1 MTSKAA
7 EAQLVQEDG
16 TYPTVPLRKDLIIAS
31 VVQTRVNGVDG
42 SNPGPDIRRNLDYF
56 LESIDIAQ
64 GNGPPSDLLL
74 FHEFPI
80 TGFSEWTRE
89 QHYNL
94 ALEVPGPEIDEVA
107 KKAQQYNCYIVF
119 GTYAKDL
126 EDWPGHILHLMVM
139 VGPEG
144 NVVARHWKQR
154 NVRGLFPGGEM
165 YTSYTTCMT
174 VLSKCTA
181 LMRLFRSHGLTLVT
195 LPCLLFSSNP
205 NCLDAWP

>member
-1 MTSKAA
+1 MAPIRGLIFAA
-7 EAQLVQEDG
+7 
-16 TYPTVPLRKDLIIAS
+16 TWTI
-31 VVQTRVNGVDG
+31 
-42 SNPGPDIRRNLDYF
+42 F

-89 QHYNL
+89 QHYDL

-126 EDWPGHILHLMVM
+126 ENWPDHILHLMVM

-144 NVVARHWKQR
+144 NVVAKHWKQR

-165 YTSYTTCMT
+165 YTSVIYDVYDHQTIAYRVQAKVSYQVHADRQDQCERDARASTR
-174 VLSKCTA
+174 SSDRYPPSSAWDRTA
-181 LMRLFRSHGLTLVT
+181 RRLPWKR
-195 LPCLLFSSNP
+195 
-205 NCLDAWP
+205 A